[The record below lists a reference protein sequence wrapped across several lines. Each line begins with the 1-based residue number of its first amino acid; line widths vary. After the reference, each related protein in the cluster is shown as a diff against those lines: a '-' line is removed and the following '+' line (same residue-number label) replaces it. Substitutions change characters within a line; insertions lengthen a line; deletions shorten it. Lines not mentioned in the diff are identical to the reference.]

1 MPRHSP
7 LAALLRRYGIA
18 DVLGFKPLDEG
29 LLNRAFVVSTGSGRL
44 FLKHYL
50 DQEPHTIRSQHAATA
65 ALAARGLP
73 VVAPLTDLSGRTL
86 NRYGSRLFALYPWV
100 DGEHRPGLTFEL
112 EQCRALGALLGRLH
126 DALAGILGP
135 AAQPLAQPT
144 TQVAEARAKAL
155 RLLDLLNNRPIREG
169 IDDLAE
175 FRLVERL
182 GLLDKLAHRRP
193 TDLAQLTVGHV
204 HGDFHGLNVFHR
216 ADGEVCAVVD
226 WDRLGVQPYGEELV
240 RSALILF
247 VDPHDG
253 QLDLARVREYVRGY
267 VDVRPWMADELTA
280 AVHRLWWERLTD
292 FWMLSWRYER
302 QDARTDE
309 QFPAASALVVWWTH
323 HYEKVLDAFCGR

>member
-18 DVLGFKPLDEG
+18 EVLGFRPLDEG
-29 LLNRAFVVSTGSGRL
+29 LLNRSFAVCTGSGRL

-50 DQEPHTIRSQHAATA
+50 DQEPHTIRAQHAATT

-73 VVAPLTDLSGRTL
+73 VVAPLADLSGRTL
-86 NRYGSRLFALYPWV
+86 NRAGSRLFALYPWV
-100 DGEHRPGLTFEL
+100 DGEHRPGLVLEL

-126 DALAGILGP
+126 DALDDILGP
-135 AAQPLAQPT
+135 VAQPLTQPT
-144 TQVAEARAKAL
+144 TQVDEARAKAL
-155 RLLDLLNNRPIREG
+155 RLLELLRNRPVREG

-182 GLLDKLAHRRP
+182 GLLGKLAHRRP
-193 TDLAQLTVGHV
+193 TDRALLTVGHV

-216 ADGEVCAVVD
+216 ADGEIRAVVD
-226 WDRLGVQPYGEELV
+226 WDRLSVQPYGEELV

-267 VDVRPWMADELTA
+267 VDMRPWMAEELA
-280 AVHRLWWERLTD
+280 VAVHRLWWERLTD

-323 HYEKVLDAFCGR
+323 HYEKVLDAFCG